1 MPTIKVPE
9 IKIPKVDVPKTPFIN
24 EHVLTGI
31 IPGCNL
37 FHRDLEIT
45 KNPSILFNDR
55 KAFVTCPEGE
65 MPSFEPVIT
74 KGTATA
80 PEQSFRSITYDPQES
95 IETEG
100 SYNYKSKASSNN
112 AFFQPKNEKEKEPEL
127 PPCPDLSRVLPVGSF
142 TSDLRTSRIKEYIR
156 AENGYDCVPILEEVT
171 FIKSVLPTPAA
182 ALNVVSISLL
192 AASSPLLIPVIKA
205 ASKTFFKKV
214 ISRFQ
219 KSKND
224 DEVKP
229 D

>member
-9 IKIPKVDVPKTPFIN
+9 IKIPKINIPETPYIP
-24 EHVLTGI
+24 ETVLVGENPACDLTNRDIELSENPTI
-31 IPGCNL
+31 I
-37 FHRDLEIT
+37 FHG
-45 KNPSILFNDR
+45 R
-55 KAFVTCPEGE
+55 KAYATCPNGQA
-65 MPSFEPVIT
+65 IA
-74 KGTATA
+74 GTQPIKVQ
-80 PEQSFRSITYDPQES
+80 PEAKTFKPIVYDAQDT

-100 SYNYKSKASSNN
+100 TYNFQNKSSAINLNLKG
-112 AFFQPKNEKEKEPEL
+112 KEEDKEPEL

-214 ISRFQ
+214 IGRFQ
-219 KSKND
+219 KKKKD
-224 DEVKP
+224 VE
-229 D
+229 